1 MACQVPASSTAPM
14 MPLHSATRSSC
25 CLQKPYGL
33 RRKFA
38 ELPVASSMALVMA
51 SSNNG
56 LEFFM
61 VQELIAQS
69 FFIVHALS
77 VLGEQNGIGAVLK
90 VKRLTIVSNE
100 PLEAWPTGARPH
112 LNSAHHKR
120 TRQAIKTKHR
130 VTSHEKAPSFS
141 KAKGNG
147 KDLGVHCEHSV
158 ITTEACTLQIM

>member
-1 MACQVPASSTAPM
+1 
-14 MPLHSATRSSC
+14 
-25 CLQKPYGL
+25 
-33 RRKFA
+33 
-38 ELPVASSMALVMA
+38 MALVMA